1 MTGNISKVYVKDTQ
15 DGTVFVKKVPV
26 DSFDTRTLAFQ
37 SRIRQIIGG
46 KFNVNRYD
54 SIEVI
59 PENGELFY
67 HITFEHIK
75 EQKWAMSVDNMAL
88 IGKSMAII
96 HNYCYRNSNHIVL
109 DKKENEYNDM
119 GQWLTIPDTVPFKK
133 ESYEMRKEIFENIE
147 RLNLEQPKIA
157 LHRDFKPHNIIADS
171 EKLYLIDFDF
181 AAVDFVT
188 LEVMSFLV
196 DIAERGTSIV
206 KSFLTS
212 YLENID
218 IPIVYESMVD
228 DYLNYLCVNV
238 FPFYSYEKMEPNN
251 FKNLVEHRNN
261 SLQSLY
267 NKRDIIND
275 IILEIKV
282 RENESL

>member
-1 MTGNISKVYVKDTQ
+1 MTGNISKVYVKDTPE
-15 DGTVFVKKVPV
+15 GKAFVKKVPV
-26 DSFDTRTLAFQ
+26 DSFDTRTLGFQ
-37 SRIRQIIGG
+37 SRLRQIISG
-46 KFNVNRYD
+46 KFNINRYD
-54 SIEVI
+54 SIEVK

-67 HITFEHIK
+67 HISFEYIK
-75 EQKWAMSVDNMAL
+75 EDKWLMSPENMSL

-109 DKKENEYNDM
+109 DKKENLYNDM
-119 GQWLTIPDTVPFKK
+119 GQWLTIPNSVPFKK
-133 ESYEMRKEIFENIE
+133 ESYEMRKEIFEKIE

-181 AAVDFVT
+181 ASVDFAS
-188 LEVMSFLV
+188 LEVMAFLV
-196 DIAERGTSIV
+196 DIIERGTSLV
-206 KSFLTS
+206 KAFITS

-218 IPIVYESMVD
+218 IPIIFESIVD
-228 DYLNYLCVNV
+228 DYLNYLCVNA
-238 FPFYSYEKMEPNN
+238 FPFYSYERLEPNN

-261 SLQSLY
+261 SLISLY

-275 IILEIKV
+275 IILEIKI

>member
-1 MTGNISKVYVKDTQ
+1 
-15 DGTVFVKKVPV
+15 
-26 DSFDTRTLAFQ
+26 
-37 SRIRQIIGG
+37 
-46 KFNVNRYD
+46 
-54 SIEVI
+54 
-59 PENGELFY
+59 
-67 HITFEHIK
+67 
-75 EQKWAMSVDNMAL
+75 
-88 IGKSMAII
+88 
-96 HNYCYRNSNHIVL
+96 
-109 DKKENEYNDM
+109 M